1 MGFTVMLVEDYQNIS
16 TTANTGTCDKSGR
29 PASWRFNLKKE
40 FYIRESILRPGYQ
53 VGTGQCK
60 KPRRYSEWL

>member
-40 FYIRESILRPGYQ
+40 FYIRESILRSGYPGGDRPMQ
-53 VGTGQCK
+53 KTPALQ
-60 KPRRYSEWL
+60 